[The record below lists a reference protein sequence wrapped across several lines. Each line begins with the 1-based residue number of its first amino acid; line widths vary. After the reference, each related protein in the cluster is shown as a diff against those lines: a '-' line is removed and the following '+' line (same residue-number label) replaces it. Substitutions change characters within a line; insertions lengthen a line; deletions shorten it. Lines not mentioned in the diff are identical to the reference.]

1 MTFARLKSGLLCYIC
16 NMEIKL
22 KDKIY
27 PMTFNMNSIKAI
39 MVDAGVEEFAELQ
52 FSGDLLK
59 QLDFG
64 LLCAFHGINEAAEC
78 NGQPKP
84 FLLLADIGRQVQ
96 RFTDLLPAIAA
107 FSEGASEFF
116 KSDEAGGK

>member
-1 MTFARLKSGLLCYIC
+1 
-16 NMEIKL
+16 MEIKL

-59 QLDFG
+59 KLDFG
-64 LLCAFHGINEAAEC
+64 LLCAYHGINEAAEC

-96 RFTDLLPAIAA
+96 RFTDLLPAISA
-107 FSEGASEFF
+107 FSESTGEFF
-116 KSDEAGGK
+116 KYDEAGGK

>member
-1 MTFARLKSGLLCYIC
+1 MSICPPKKRAFVYIC

-96 RFTDLLPAIAA
+96 RFTDLLPAISA
-107 FSEGASEFF
+107 FSESTGEFF
-116 KSDEAGGK
+116 KYDEAGGK